1 MHTYIQHRHNIK
13 IKIKGS
19 QASLLNM
26 LGVPTHVH
34 TYVDVHVIIT
44 PQMCNCSNQTIAW
57 KSWFRMKGNQR
68 LGSVVNKI
76 KSLRL

>member
-1 MHTYIQHRHNIK
+1 
-13 IKIKGS
+13 
-19 QASLLNM
+19 M